1 VSGIA
6 RRANFSFASRNSFLS
21 HEACRLTA
29 AAQNGDRARLTGAA
43 LHALAQVRQRLPGAA
58 CTHRHRSGTVAGDGR
73 PGSGD
78 AR

>member
-43 LHALAQVRQRLPGAA
+43 LHALAQVRPRLPGAA
-58 CTHRHRSGTVAGDGR
+58 LHALAQVRH
-73 PGSGD
+73 PGWRRLPGE
-78 AR
+78 R